1 MKLFSSARHLLSLTA
16 LVALAACSN
25 SPANN
30 SSGNT
35 ASNTAAGTEAEAVA
49 KALNLSGHLEGG
61 YFRRTYQSDDRPRVT
76 LPGTEGTEGE
86 RYMLTSIFY
95 MLTSQSPIGHM
106 HLNKSDIVHYY
117 HLGDPLL
124 YTMIYPDGRL
134 EQVVMGSDPTKGQ
147 LLQLTVKGDVW
158 KTSQLLPGTHG
169 YGLISEAVAP
179 GFDYAD
185 MTLGT
190 EDMMRSQF
198 PQHWQAIKH
207 SIQKPQ

>member
-1 MKLFSSARHLLSLTA
+1 MSLLFIARKLLPLAT
-16 LVALAACSN
+16 VATLASLAACSSTPEKN
-25 SPANN
+25 SGA
-30 SSGNT
+30 
-35 ASNTAAGTEAEAVA
+35 EAMAVA

-61 YFRRTYQSDDRPRVT
+61 YFRRTYQSDDRPWVQI
-76 LPGTEGTEGE
+76 PEGE

-95 MLTSQSPIGHM
+95 MLTSQSPTGHM

-124 YTMIYPDGRL
+124 YTMIHPDGRL

-147 LLQLTVKGDVW
+147 LLQLTVKGGVW
-158 KTSQLLPGTHG
+158 KTSQLLPGNHG

-190 EDMMRSQF
+190 EENMRSQF
-198 PQHWQAIKH
+198 PQHWEAIKH
-207 SIQKPQ
+207 SIQKPE